1 MAADHQDGFQLDE
14 GIFFCRI
21 ITLVMSNTPS
31 EYYFRFGSAILQNGR
46 QYVIRRLW
54 PVSSPHELEFHAGDA
69 QNADGKLLPV

>member
-1 MAADHQDGFQLDE
+1 
-14 GIFFCRI
+14 
-21 ITLVMSNTPS
+21 MSNTPS